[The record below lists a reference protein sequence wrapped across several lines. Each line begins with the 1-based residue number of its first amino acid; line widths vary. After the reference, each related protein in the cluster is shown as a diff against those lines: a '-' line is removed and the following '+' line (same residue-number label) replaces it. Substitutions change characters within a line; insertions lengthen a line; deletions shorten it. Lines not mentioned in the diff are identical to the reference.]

1 KGRECKV
8 SRVFYTVIVSILT
21 ISLLIPTSNSSA
33 ESIEDY
39 KQKIEGLEEEKGS
52 LNDKK
57 DKVNEEKD
65 TVQKEKGSN
74 KKEQNSVEEQMEK
87 ITKKV
92 DGTEKKIK
100 DKKKEKEK
108 IKEREK
114 MLSSRLQSI
123 QENGGEVKFI
133 EVILGAKN
141 FSELITRSSAVNTVM
156 DSDKAIMEEH
166 LADQKAL
173 ETKEEQVKSNKQSLE
188 T

>member
-1 KGRECKV
+1 
-8 SRVFYTVIVSILT
+8 
-21 ISLLIPTSNSSA
+21 
-33 ESIEDY
+33 
-39 KQKIEGLEEEKGS
+39 
-52 LNDKK
+52 
-57 DKVNEEKD
+57 
-65 TVQKEKGSN
+65 
-74 KKEQNSVEEQMEK
+74 
-87 ITKKV
+87 
-92 DGTEKKIK
+92 
-100 DKKKEKEK
+100 
-108 IKEREK
+108 

-188 T
+188 TKKANQVSEKEKLDDLKEKLKGEKEDRKSTRLNSSHVAISYAVFCLKK

>member
-1 KGRECKV
+1 ILKSIKEKGRECKV
-8 SRVFYTVIVSILT
+8 SRVFYTVIASILT

-52 LNDKK
+52 LNEKK

-65 TVQKEKGSN
+65 TVQKEKDTN
-74 KKEQNSVEEQMEK
+74 KKEIEK
-87 ITKKV
+87 TNEDI
-92 DGTEKKIK
+92 KKIENEI
-100 DKKKEKEK
+100 KELKEEIK
-108 IKEREK
+108 VLEERIKEREK

-156 DSDKAIMEEH
+156 DSD
-166 LADQKAL
+166 
-173 ETKEEQVKSNKQSLE
+173 
-188 T
+188 